1 MVLGGEDNALH
12 PSTLEGGDPLL
23 GVESLGSEGLGWGI
37 TVAPFEVIEG
47 IEPEMHEGVGLQFLP
62 SDLRWRRYGSDRRR
76 SLGLCRGS
84 LGEAHSQEERSHPND
99 ESFHKE

>member
-1 MVLGGEDNALH
+1 MVLGGEDDPLH

-23 GVESLGSEGLGWGI
+23 GVESLGSEGLGRGI

-47 IEPEMHEGVGLQFLP
+47 IEPEVHEGVGLQFVP
-62 SDLRWRRYGSDRRR
+62 SDLRWRRYWVDRRR
-76 SLGLCRGS
+76 GLGLCRGS

>member
-12 PSTLEGGDPLL
+12 PSTLEGGNPLL
-23 GVESLGSEGLGWGI
+23 GVESLGSEGLRRGI
-37 TVAPFEVIEG
+37 AVAPFEVVEG
-47 IEPEMHEGVGLQFLP
+47 IEPEVYEGVGLQLVP
-62 SDLRWRRYGSDRRR
+62 RYLCWRGYWVDRRR

-84 LGEAHSQEERSHPND
+84 LGEAHGQEERSHPND